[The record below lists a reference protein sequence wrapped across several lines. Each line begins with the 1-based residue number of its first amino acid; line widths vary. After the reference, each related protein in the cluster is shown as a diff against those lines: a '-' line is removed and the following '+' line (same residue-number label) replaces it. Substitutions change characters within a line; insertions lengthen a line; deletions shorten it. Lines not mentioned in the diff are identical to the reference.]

1 MPRRYWIFSQCEF
14 LRCYRDDGIT
24 TKDDDMTT
32 VSLSKKF
39 LDSSR
44 WLPLAMLVLLHL
56 ALWLGVES
64 IWSRPFLMTHFGL
77 FLLWQPLW
85 RGEQALRPGS
95 VIFILC
101 ANVIALWW
109 LNWWVLTFW
118 VSSLFALVGGRV
130 FAFQAKRQRL
140 RYLLVMAYLL
150 SALLLWI
157 APQLFGLPIVVDATR
172 KLMGVALPIVLAA
185 LALIP
190 GEDKQADTAQAVDFI
205 YSLLLFMLLTLLVL
219 GSLAFMTLGYMDY
232 LEALVRTLF
241 VMALLLFVLGWLWN
255 PRPIF
260 AGLQSG
266 FTGLQ
271 PVFSRYLLNI
281 GTPFEAWL
289 KQLAESAQ
297 QETSPAIFLARA
309 TDHLAALP
317 WLSGL
322 EWSSDEGQGTL
333 GTPSQHRIRVEEQ
346 GLQLTLFSRQAV
358 APSVLLHIHLLTQL
372 LGHFYQ
378 AKLRE
383 QRLREM
389 TRLQAIYETGA
400 RLTHDLKNMLQSLFA
415 LTSISQRREE
425 EFVPLLRRQL
435 PALAQRIEMTLAKL
449 KSPQIENEAPMQPV
463 AAWWDNLRR
472 RHQDETLEWVCE
484 QAVTEQNIPAA
495 LFDFV
500 ADNLIANALNK
511 RQRQPGILIRV
522 VLTVQP
528 LTLSVSDNGD
538 AIPEHLASQVLNTVV
553 MSEDGLGVGLY
564 QAARWASQLGFKLIL
579 KKNEVGSVCFELGV
593 QS

>member
-1 MPRRYWIFSQCEF
+1 
-14 LRCYRDDGIT
+14 
-24 TKDDDMTT
+24 MTT
-32 VSLSKKF
+32 VFSFKKF

-44 WLPLAMLVLLHL
+44 WLPLAMLVSLHF
-56 ALWLGVES
+56 ALWLGVDS

-85 RGEQALRPGS
+85 RGEQQLRPGS
-95 VIFILC
+95 AIFIVC
-101 ANVIALWW
+101 ASVIALWW

-130 FAFQAKRQRL
+130 FAFQAKWQRL

-150 SALLLWI
+150 SVLVLWI
-157 APQLFGLPIVVDATR
+157 APQLFALPMVADATR
-172 KLMGVALPIVLAA
+172 KLMGFALPILLAG

-190 GEDKQADTAQAVDFI
+190 GDREQAETTQAVDFI

-219 GSLAFMTLGYMDY
+219 GSLAFMTLEHVDY

-260 AGLQSG
+260 AGFLSG
-266 FTGLQ
+266 FAGLQ

-289 KQLAESAQ
+289 KQLAETAQ
-297 QETSPAIFLARA
+297 QESSPAIFLARA

-333 GTPSQHRIRVEEQ
+333 GTPSQHRIKVQEQ
-346 GLQLTLFSRQAV
+346 GLHLTLFSRQAV

-383 QRLREM
+383 QRLSEM

-400 RLTHDLKNMLQSLFA
+400 RLTHDLKNILQSLFA
-415 LTSISQRREE
+415 LTSIAQHREE

-435 PALAQRIEMTLAKL
+435 PALAQRIEMTLSKL
-449 KSPQIENEAPMQPV
+449 KSPQMKTESAMQPL
-463 AAWWDNLRR
+463 AAWWDNLRQ
-472 RHQDETLEWVCE
+472 RHQDEMLEWRCE
-484 QAVTEQNIPAA
+484 QAVTDQIIPAA
-495 LFDFV
+495 LFDSV
-500 ADNLIANALNK
+500 ADNLIANAHNK

-522 VLTVQP
+522 VLTMQP

-538 AIPEHLASQVLNTVV
+538 AIPKHLASQVLNTVV
-553 MSEDGLGVGLY
+553 ISEDGLGVGLY
-564 QAARWASQLGFKLIL
+564 QAARWAAQLGFKLVL
-579 KKNEVGSVCFELGV
+579 KKNEMGNVCFEMGA
-593 QS
+593 